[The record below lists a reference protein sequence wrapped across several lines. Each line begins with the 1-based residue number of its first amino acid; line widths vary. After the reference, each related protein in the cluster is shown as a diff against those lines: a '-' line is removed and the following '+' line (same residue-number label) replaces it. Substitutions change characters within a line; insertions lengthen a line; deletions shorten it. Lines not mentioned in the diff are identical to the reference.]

1 MAPVQGALSQSQL
14 CDRFNIDSNNVARMA
29 RKAGQTS
36 QQYLEERTGW
46 RYEKSDRKYYPTQE
60 GLP

>member
-1 MAPVQGALSQSQL
+1 L
-14 CDRFNIDSNNVARMA
+14 ARKA

-36 QQYLEERTGW
+36 QEYLEKQTGW

-60 GLP
+60 DLP